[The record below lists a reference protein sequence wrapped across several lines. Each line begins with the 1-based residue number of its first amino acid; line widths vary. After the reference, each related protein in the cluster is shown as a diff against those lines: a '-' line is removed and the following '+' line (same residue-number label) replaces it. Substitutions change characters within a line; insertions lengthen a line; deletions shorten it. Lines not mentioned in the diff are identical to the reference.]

1 MSFERIKERY
11 IKNYITDAQLVRFKD
26 LGVITETQY
35 TELHEM
41 KHPAE
46 TETAADARRTCFSG
60 LSTIKVHSA
69 SGGLRQSDS
78 NSNGARCM

>member
-35 TELHEM
+35 TELYEM
-41 KHPAE
+41 KHPME
-46 TETAADARRTCFSG
+46 TEMTANTEA
-60 LSTIKVHSA
+60 
-69 SGGLRQSDS
+69 
-78 NSNGARCM
+78 NS